1 MAKNNKLIN
10 SLREVAWRNREINIQ
25 EQAKYVIPIIYAGV
39 ALALHNE
46 YGWGHKRINRAFM
59 YSENLWQQIYD
70 GRLERETMLKW
81 CEEQTGIRLMN
92 PEEAEKEGLIL

>member
-1 MAKNNKLIN
+1 MKNNKLIN
-10 SLREVAWRNREINIQ
+10 SLREVASRNREINIQ

-46 YGWGHKRINRAFM
+46 FGWGHKRINRAFM

-81 CEEQTGIRLMN
+81 CEDQTGIKMMN
-92 PEEAEKEGLIL
+92 PEEAEKEGLI

>member
-1 MAKNNKLIN
+1 MKNNKLIN
-10 SLREVAWRNREINIQ
+10 SLREVASRNREINIQ

-70 GRLERETMLKW
+70 GRLSRDTMLKW
-81 CEEQTGIRLMN
+81 CEDQTGIKMMN
-92 PEEAEKEGLIL
+92 PEEAEKEGLI